1 MFGMMHTSRS
11 SCLASRSRARI
22 GFALLVASSGVASIA
37 RAQEHAAL
45 PFAVGER
52 LVYEGR
58 ARGVG
63 GRGAMWIEG
72 PVNVRGVETFELHF
86 DFAARFGPV
95 SVSQKTVSWL
105 DTSRMAALRFSKQER
120 NPLMRRSET
129 IELYPSER
137 RWEGSDGEAGGSPTD
152 APLDELSFIYFIRTL
167 PLLGDSALSFTRH
180 FDVVRSPT
188 TVRVLGRES
197 ITTAAGTFATV
208 IVEMRVRDAKHY
220 KGEGSIRLAIS
231 DDRCRLPVR
240 IDSDVPGAGRV
251 VLTLT
256 DAGTS
261 VCAPR
266 VAHR

>member
-1 MFGMMHTSRS
+1 MASLSLSRI
-11 SCLASRSRARI
+11 AV
-22 GFALLVASSGVASIA
+22 ALLIASSGVAADA

-95 SVSQKTVSWL
+95 SVSQKTISWL
-105 DTSRMAALRFSKQER
+105 DPSRMAALRFSKQER
-120 NPLMRRSET
+120 NPISKHSESV
-129 IELYPSER
+129 ELYPDER
-137 RWEGSDGEAGGSPTD
+137 RWQGSDGESGGSPTN

-167 PLLGDSALSFTRH
+167 PLLGDSALTFTRH

-188 TVRVLGRES
+188 TVRVLGREQ
-197 ITTAAGTFATV
+197 ITTPAGTFATV
-208 IVEMRVRDAKHY
+208 IVEMRVRDTKHY
-220 KGEGSIRLAIS
+220 KGEGSIRLAIT

-240 IDSDVPGAGRV
+240 IDSDIPGAGKV

-261 VCAPR
+261 ACAPR
-266 VAHR
+266 VARR

>member
-1 MFGMMHTSRS
+1 MTRRRS
-11 SCLASRSRARI
+11 LSLTDSLSLARI
-22 GFALLVASSGVASIA
+22 AFALLVASSVVAPVA

-52 LVYEGR
+52 LVYAGR

-63 GRGAMWIEG
+63 GHGAMWIDG
-72 PVNVRGVETFELHF
+72 PVSVRGVETMELHF

-95 SVSQKTVSWL
+95 SVSQKTTSWL
-105 DTSRMAALRFSKQER
+105 DPSRMAALRFSKQER
-120 NPLMRRSET
+120 NPIVRHSET
-129 IELYPSER
+129 FELYPDER
-137 RWEGSDGEAGGSPTD
+137 RWEGSDGDGGGSPTD

-167 PLLGDSALSFTRH
+167 PLLSDSALSFTRH

-188 TVRVLGRES
+188 TVRILGREQ
-197 ITTAAGTFATV
+197 ITTPAGTFSTI
-208 IVEMRVRDAKHY
+208 IVEMRVRDSKHY
-220 KGEGSIRLAIS
+220 KGEGSIRLAIT

-240 IDSDVPGAGRV
+240 IDSDIPGAGKV

-261 VCAPR
+261 LCAPH

>member
-1 MFGMMHTSRS
+1 MTSGLRES
-11 SCLASRSRARI
+11 LLAWLPSLRVAA
-22 GFALLVASSGVASIA
+22 ALLAASVAAPVAH
-37 RAQEHAAL
+37 AQEHAAL

-63 GRGAMWIEG
+63 GHGTMWIEG
-72 PVNVRGVETFELHF
+72 PVSVRGVQTFELHF

-95 SVSQKTVSWL
+95 SVSQKSVSWL
-105 DTSRMAALRFSKQER
+105 DPSRMAAMRFSKQER
-120 NPLMRRSET
+120 NPIMRRSET
-129 IELYPSER
+129 VELYPDER
-137 RWEGSDGEAGGSPTD
+137 RWEGSDGETGDSPTS
-152 APLDELSFIYFIRTL
+152 APLDELSFIYFVRTL

-188 TVRVLGRES
+188 TIRVLGREQ
-197 ITTAAGTFATV
+197 ITTPAGTFATV
-208 IVEMRVRDAKHY
+208 TVEMRVRDAKHY
-220 KGEGSIRLAIS
+220 KGEGTIRLAIT

-240 IDSDVPGAGRV
+240 IESDVPGAGKV